1 MSTES
6 HQHSAHT
13 FELRSTLVFSLLIFL
28 ISIRLDG
35 RGSPDLTV
43 REQLGLLPFTLI
55 FIALVSWNSSVFLKS
70 IFSSLN
76 NRLSANL
83 SKIPFFP
90 AVFTIAALEQ
100 ALAIALLVV
109 QAFYFKR
116 LGYVLN
122 KPGLL
127 VVALSSALAFAVLAR
142 ASAERRPALLLLASA
157 FASVVVRAYSI
168 YFFPLTPLRSDM
180 LPLIL
185 AADHNLLAGHFP
197 YVVYPL
203 ISGSVVLTY
212 LPATWLVYLPAA
224 ASHTDPRWVSTVL
237 GLAALAVTYFSVP
250 RRLRL
255 YAASLLS
262 LFLLFPYAQFHH
274 EIYISLQWLLAALIF
289 AALQRQRWILAGIAF
304 GCGVGASQLF
314 WITLPFFALYLV
326 HRIGLKQTLLVVLA
340 LLASAAIWIAPFLIA
355 SPDRFIFGIF
365 THWSIGNPLSVRAF
379 NFTFWEWTALRF
391 FGDASV
397 KMLQRLQ
404 IVCLAILFFAAV
416 RRKIRSEA
424 DLWGWATAA
433 ITLFALTNFLVWS
446 YFFVTAFFMMILSLL
461 SASAQQANSTE
472 LQNDS
477 RHNPYSKKN
486 SWA

>member
-1 MSTES
+1 M
-6 HQHSAHT
+6 
-13 FELRSTLVFSLLIFL
+13 
-28 ISIRLDG
+28 RLDG
-35 RGSPDLTV
+35 WGSPDLTV
-43 REQLGLLPFTLI
+43 RQQLGILPFTLI
-55 FIALVSWNSSVFLKS
+55 FIALVLWNSPVFLRS
-70 IFSSLN
+70 VFSSLN
-76 NRLSANL
+76 NRLSASL
-83 SKIPFFP
+83 RKIPFFP

-100 ALAIALLVV
+100 GLAIALLVL

-127 VVALSSALAFAVLAR
+127 VVFLFSALAFALLTR
-142 ASAERRPALLLLASA
+142 ASAERRPALLLLVSA
-157 FASVVVRAYSI
+157 FASFVVHAYSI
-168 YFFPLTPLRSDM
+168 NFFPLTPIRSDM

-197 YVVYPL
+197 YIVYPL

-212 LPATWLVYLPAA
+212 LPATWLIYLPAA
-224 ASHTDPRWVSTVL
+224 ASNVDLRWVNTVL
-237 GLAALAVTYFSVP
+237 GLAAVAAVYFSVP
-250 RRLRL
+250 RQSRI

-274 EIYISLQWLLAALIF
+274 EIYISLQWLLAALVF

-314 WITLPFFALYLV
+314 WITLPFFALYLFR
-326 HRIGLKQTLLVVLA
+326 RIGLKQTLLVLLA
-340 LLASAAIWIAPFLIA
+340 LLASASVWIAPFLIA

-365 THWSIGNPLSVRAF
+365 THWAIGNPLSVRAF
-379 NFTFWEWTALRF
+379 NLTFWEWTALRF

-416 RRKIRSEA
+416 RRKISTEA
-424 DLWGWATAA
+424 DFWGWATAA
-433 ITLFALTNFLVWS
+433 ITLFALTNFLVWP

-461 SASAQQANSTE
+461 SASAPQGNSAE

-477 RHNPYSKKN
+477 RHSPYSTKN